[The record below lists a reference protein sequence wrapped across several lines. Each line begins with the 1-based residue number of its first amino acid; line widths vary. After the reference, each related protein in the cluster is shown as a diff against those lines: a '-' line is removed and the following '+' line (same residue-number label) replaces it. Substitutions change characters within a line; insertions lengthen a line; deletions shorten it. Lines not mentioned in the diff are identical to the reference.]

1 MQPTPQPQPEKDS
14 KDPDAGMPAE
24 WTAWNLGKPTPE
36 ELSRTR
42 CDLNR
47 FLEGD
52 EAAFAVLWD
61 RFRPAIDIHLR
72 ARARSRVAEARLRA
86 RFEAEFEDLVQE
98 VAVTVC
104 RRLPSFEYREPGSLL
119 AWICGIAT
127 NHLNDWID
135 HWKAGKR
142 TPRIE
147 RSLAER
153 RSKIL
158 SSLGSL
164 GSAIPSPSMG
174 PCTNAENSERRRKI
188 ADALG
193 ELPERFHQIV
203 ILRIFADATWEDIAK
218 EVGSPSA
225 DAVRMEFAGKVLPA
239 VRRALASTAR
249 AE

>member
-1 MQPTPQPQPEKDS
+1 MAPHTPQPQPDREASRGASSSSGD
-14 KDPDAGMPAE
+14 
-24 WTAWNLGKPTPE
+24 WTSWNLGKPSRE

-42 CDLNR
+42 FDLRR
-47 FLEGD
+47 FLAGD
-52 EAAFAVLWD
+52 EGAFAILWN
-61 RFRPAIDIHLR
+61 RFRPAIEVHLR
-72 ARARSRVAEARLRA
+72 ARARSRVGDSRLRA
-86 RFEAEFEDLVQE
+86 RFEAEFEDLTQE

-104 RRLPSFEYREPGSLL
+104 KRLPSFEYREPGSLL
-119 AWICGIAT
+119 AWMCGIAT

-153 RSKIL
+153 PSHVL
-158 SSLGSL
+158 TAPESL
-164 GSAIPSPSMG
+164 GSAIRSPSQG
-174 PCTNAENSERRRKI
+174 PRTKAEDAERRRRI

-193 ELPERFHQIV
+193 ELPERYHQIV
-203 ILRIFADATWEDIAK
+203 ILRVFAESTWEDIAN

-239 VRRALASTAR
+239 VRRVLARTVR
-249 AE
+249 